1 MTRLIDA
8 DKLISAV
15 KSNVLTTDSLKTYVE
30 ASVNAQPTVDA
41 VPVRHGYWEEYTRIV
56 IPQPYNHY
64 EQAWKCS
71 KCGYDDGFFAWEYC
85 PVCGARMDEDE
96 EGSGEYDCIN

>member
-41 VPVRHGYWEEYTRIV
+41 VPVRHGKWKVTSCYIKCSECGECFML
-56 IPQPYNHY
+56 IPQN
-64 EQAWKCS
+64 
-71 KCGYDDGFFAWEYC
+71 FC
-85 PVCGARMDEDE
+85 PACGARMDEDE